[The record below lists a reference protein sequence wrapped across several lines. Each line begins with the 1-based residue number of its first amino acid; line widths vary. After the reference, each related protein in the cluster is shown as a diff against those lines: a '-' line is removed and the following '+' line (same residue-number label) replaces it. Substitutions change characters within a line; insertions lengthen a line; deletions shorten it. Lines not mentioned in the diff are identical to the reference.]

1 MFLNL
6 KNSKQVSESFQCN
19 FCKKINKIKKF
30 QLMWAKSLEGLTCSV
45 PARMGDKSDVERDE
59 YIEESL
65 QLAGRL
71 TKICD
76 AMSDRGVAAHICST
90 VHHPAQMGV
99 YGQKA
104 SKEKLAENLLLNYD
118 PNQPMIQVRKSK
130 DKLFLSKQKQEQ
142 LILPKIKSFFFFLNQ
157 KHYFKIEKKT
167 QF

>member
-118 PNQPMIQVRKSK
+118 PNQPMIQWIDKITLEEDIRAQEKRVLDARKR
-130 DKLFLSKQKQEQ
+130 LQEV
-142 LILPKIKSFFFFLNQ
+142 L
-157 KHYFKIEKKT
+157 KHFG
-167 QF
+167 